1 MPGLATQGPLTAA
14 VSYTTNQAQAAY
26 AYGKENISVV
36 NYVAC
41 SAASKVEA
49 PANKVLSTVE
59 PYSTSAVSF
68 VDGCLVKTHEV
79 VIEKPATLA
88 SAAYT
93 GAVKNIDA
101 GIESYLPSVNGT
113 EPSKNPSVVG
123 CVGKV
128 YGRLPAKIAA
138 APGAAATFASPTF
151 TQVCTETGRVMHTT
165 ISTVQGQ
172 TTATFHLIADGVHTK
187 IAVPIHSGLV
197 KLNDTLKISE
207 KAQYTADLVG
217 RALQPILNNS
227 LVVAIS
233 EKVKQLEATVCP
245 NLRAAIEAQMK
256 TLVSIISVSSMP
268 VSQVR
273 AETPSP
279 APVQPGSRSEQR
291 CRTSPPPLSRSRSR
305 LPISVCHRFD
315 RRPCESGGP
324 FFFGL
329 QQKIG
334 IATNHS
340 HNSEPR
346 IGSTVATAVSAPHGH
361 NRVFRKFDTIA
372 TA

>member
-1 MPGLATQGPLTAA
+1 VISSLAGITEMPEAPAQGPLTAA
-14 VSYTTNQAQAAY
+14 VSYTANQAQAAY

-36 NYVAC
+36 NYV
-41 SAASKVEA
+41 ASKVEA

-128 YGRLPAKIAA
+128 YGRLPAKIVESARAAPSAIAA
-138 APGAAATFASPTF
+138 APGAAATFASTTF

-187 IAVPIHSGLV
+187 IVVPIHSGLV

-227 LVVAIS
+227 LVVAIG
-233 EKVKQLEATVCP
+233 EKAKQLEATVCP

-268 VSQVR
+268 VSQAHTDTSRPLDIPTAV
-273 AETPSP
+273 
-279 APVQPGSRSEQR
+279 PVQP
-291 CRTSPPPLSRSRSR
+291 
-305 LPISVCHRFD
+305 
-315 RRPCESGGP
+315 RPAVP
-324 FFFGL
+324 
-329 QQKIG
+329 
-334 IATNHS
+334 
-340 HNSEPR
+340 
-346 IGSTVATAVSAPHGH
+346 TAVPVQPLDH
-361 NRVFRKFDTIA
+361 
-372 TA
+372 

>member
-49 PANKVLSTVE
+49 PANKVLSAVE

-187 IAVPIHSGLV
+187 IVVPIHSGLV

-245 NLRAAIEAQMK
+245 NLRAAIEAQTK

-305 LPISVCHRFD
+305 LPISRSAIALIAALVNPGVPSFSDCNKK
-315 RRPCESGGP
+315 S
-324 FFFGL
+324 GL
-329 QQKIG
+329 QQIT
-334 IATNHS
+334 ATTLNQ
-340 HNSEPR
+340 E
-346 IGSTVATAVSAPHGH
+346 SAALLQPP
-361 NRVFRKFDTIA
+361 
-372 TA
+372 